1 MSNIA
6 TFLTDE
12 RISSNSS
19 GVLALPASSGEQNA
33 YIPLAYAKDCL
44 QKVHC
49 NMYILPSVLL
59 YIGHKDESITYH
71 TIPHHMYHTIPH
83 HIIPYHTIPYH
94 IPYHNTPYYTTPSTL
109 YHTTLY
115 HTISYHTT
123 LYHTTHHTISHYII
137 PYHTMHHTTYH
148 TN

>member
-12 RISSNSS
+12 RISSDSS

-83 HIIPYHTIPYH
+83 HIIPYH
-94 IPYHNTPYYTTPSTL
+94 IPYHNTPYCTTPSTL

-123 LYHTTHHTISHYII
+123 LYHTTPYHITL
-137 PYHTMHHTTYH
+137 YHTMHHTTYH